1 MPEEDH
7 QRLYFTT
14 YSGVKLPLNLV
25 GPIDEAALA
34 NRNTYIRAYMDGA
47 GVLLGVEK
55 IVYGEVEM
63 SHRYHYGEDGGLRR
77 AEIVMPDEEPTLL
90 CFDAA
95 GVLLGEA

>member
-1 MPEEDH
+1 MPEEDR

-34 NRNTYIRAYMDGA
+34 NRNTYIRAYVDGA

-63 SHRYHYGEDGGLRR
+63 SHRYHYDEDGGLRR

-90 CFDAA
+90 RFDASGA
-95 GVLLGEA
+95 LLAEA